1 MKQVLV
7 LGGTRF
13 FGIHLVKSLLEQG
26 AGVTLATRGLTPDP
40 FGSRVNR
47 IRVDRTDPDAMKAA
61 LQGARYDVV
70 FDDVAYCSN
79 DVKNLLDSVSAER
92 LVQVSSASVYP
103 DRPDTPEEEFDPF
116 QKELVW
122 CDRTDFDYGEGKRQ
136 AAVSYTHLDVYKR
149 QVVGDADRRAGGFGA
164 VIEGLRRINERPVSG
179 KGTALDGKL
188 AGFNTQHII
197 AGELCAVLNLPFCIT
212 GRIDPGRRGF
222 VIVLA
227 VTAFTGDLSGRGN
240 GDLWNIAF
248 SRVDSPVHTDTGGA
262 VSTSVLFPVD
272 GPVYRDNGTIGR
284 IIPVLIQQNP
294 AVALKNNILSH
305 SQHGILAG
313 TGFILSLIHI

>member
-92 LVQVSSASVYP
+92 LPPGAAPPADIHSP
-103 DRPDTPEEEFDPF
+103 LF
-116 QKELVW
+116 
-122 CDRTDFDYGEGKRQ
+122 RQ
-136 AAVSYTHLDVYKR
+136 
-149 QVVGDADRRAGGFGA
+149 RA
-164 VIEGLRRINERPVSG
+164 R
-179 KGTALDGKL
+179 ALG
-188 AGFNTQHII
+188 
-197 AGELCAVLNLPFCIT
+197 
-212 GRIDPGRRGF
+212 
-222 VIVLA
+222 
-227 VTAFTGDLSGRGN
+227 
-240 GDLWNIAF
+240 
-248 SRVDSPVHTDTGGA
+248 
-262 VSTSVLFPVD
+262 
-272 GPVYRDNGTIGR
+272 
-284 IIPVLIQQNP
+284 
-294 AVALKNNILSH
+294 
-305 SQHGILAG
+305 
-313 TGFILSLIHI
+313 